1 MERPAVRVIALVVL
15 LGSLISCR
23 QPSPQ
28 TAVPAESYQHLPLT
42 GVRVLMVV
50 PPKRF
55 RYEVFSEM
63 EKAVTE
69 AGGQL
74 DVCSVFSGT
83 VTGMEGRTIEAT
95 LTLEDVNVASYAAV
109 VFGGGPGIVRYMTDS
124 DLPDLAGA
132 FYQSGKYVAAMRVA
146 QEILANAGLLQGKR
160 VAGATLSDK
169 KLEEAGATVTSRPVE
184 VDGLIITAREPK
196 VARQFAQE
204 LVGALKTYSW

>member
-1 MERPAVRVIALVVL
+1 MKRLTIGLGMLVL

-63 EKAVTE
+63 DKAVTE

-74 DVCSVFSGT
+74 VVCSYFSGT
-83 VTGMEGRTIEAT
+83 VTGTKGRTIEAT
-95 LTLEDVNVASYAAV
+95 LEVESVNVAAYAAV
-109 VFGGGPGIVRYMTDS
+109 VFGGGPGIVRYTSDS
-124 DLPDLAGA
+124 ELPDLAEA
-132 FYQSGKYVAAMRVA
+132 FYQSGKYVAAMRVG
-146 QEILANAGLLQGKR
+146 QEILANAGLLAGKR
-160 VAGATLSDK
+160 VAGAKLSDK
-169 KLEEAGATVTSRPVE
+169 KLEQAGATVTSQPVE
-184 VDGLIITAREPK
+184 VDGLIITAQEPK
-196 VARQFAQE
+196 AARQFAQA
-204 LVGALKTYSW
+204 LVRALATYSW